1 MRFSVLALKFIKDII
16 IEINCHSYLVNHNL
30 IIFIYDLSNY
40 HQTITK
46 NRNKSFM
53 EIRQQE
59 TLCKDNVQK
68 TLDFLYKKLILI
80 ASQHLK
86 CFQR

>member
-1 MRFSVLALKFIKDII
+1 
-16 IEINCHSYLVNHNL
+16 
-30 IIFIYDLSNY
+30 
-40 HQTITK
+40 
-46 NRNKSFM
+46 M

-68 TLDFLYKKLILI
+68 TLHFLYKKLILI

>member
-1 MRFSVLALKFIKDII
+1 MIYRII
-16 IEINCHSYLVNHNL
+16 IKRL
-30 IIFIYDLSNY
+30 
-40 HQTITK
+40 Q

-59 TLCKDNVQK
+59 ALCKDNVQK